1 MLGSISDRC
10 VVSVAVVL
18 AVPGAEGGAMQVSL

>member
-1 MLGSISDRC
+1 MGSISDQC

-18 AVPGAEGGAMQVSL
+18 AVPGAEGEATQVSL